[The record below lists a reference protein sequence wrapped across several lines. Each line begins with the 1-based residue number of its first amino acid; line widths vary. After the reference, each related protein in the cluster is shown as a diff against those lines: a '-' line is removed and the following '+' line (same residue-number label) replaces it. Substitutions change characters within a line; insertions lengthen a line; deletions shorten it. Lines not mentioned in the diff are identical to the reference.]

1 MPNRRH
7 SGQRVSRHECE
18 QPFAQL
24 PLSLLGGVVL
34 NALSIMARR
43 VLDRLIAEHL
53 KHGGRDNGRLHVS
66 YRQLAQWT
74 RANDGNIPPALAE
87 LVDLGLLVI
96 THGERVAGSS
106 KVAPNVYR
114 LTFFPDHEDA
124 ASTDEWRRWE
134 PSRGAPPAAWDAA
147 ASRAREAVKAAR
159 KRRTTGMV
167 PSVPRRRQTRRRRL
181 PESSFNASARVSP
194 ADRVIYNKQTRA
206 AINEANVAHNIL
218 GHPTQDGV
226 EPPHAKWGGKGCF
239 HSTQDGVEPDQ
250 SHPTQ
255 DGVSSISPMCS
266 GGTAAQR
273 QRVSARARRPP
284 LRRASDHEAQ

>member
-134 PSRGAPPAAWDAA
+134 PSRGAPHGMRRRAAPVKPSRPPANGARPAWFLPYRGGGRRGDGGFP
-147 ASRAREAVKAAR
+147 SRAS
-159 KRRTTGMV
+159 T
-167 PSVPRRRQTRRRRL
+167 PRQ
-181 PESSFNASARVSP
+181 
-194 ADRVIYNKQTRA
+194 
-206 AINEANVAHNIL
+206 
-218 GHPTQDGV
+218 G
-226 EPPHAKWGGKGCF
+226 
-239 HSTQDGVEPDQ
+239 
-250 SHPTQ
+250 
-255 DGVSSISPMCS
+255 
-266 GGTAAQR
+266 
-273 QRVSARARRPP
+273 
-284 LRRASDHEAQ
+284 